1 MASNDAATDAAD
13 SSRGLASIKLP
24 LFWPANPANWFRAVE
39 AQFAIRNV
47 TQPIDKYYLVLAA
60 LNEQQ
65 FELISHV
72 MDDELSDASY
82 NKLKEALLA
91 NNTLTPYQLVDR
103 LVNMEPLGGRKAS
116 ELLVAMQKC
125 RPPKDEHFFAYH
137 FLQQLPREIRV
148 LLAHEDQSDMRKL
161 AEKADALLALHHPQ
175 GHDVAAAAVAAVSPP
190 ATAEGEGAVAA
201 AATASKHKKGGCSG

>member
-1 MASNDAATDAAD
+1 
-13 SSRGLASIKLP
+13 
-24 LFWPANPANWFRAVE
+24 
-39 AQFAIRNV
+39 
-47 TQPIDKYYLVLAA
+47 VLAA

-65 FELISHV
+65 FELIAHV
-72 MDDELSDASY
+72 MDDEPSDASY
-82 NKLKEALLA
+82 GKLKEALLA

-137 FLQQLPREIRV
+137 FLQRLPREIRV

-161 AEKADALLALHHPQ
+161 AEKADALLALHQPQ
-175 GHDVAAAAVAAVSPP
+175 GHDVAVAAVAAASPP
-190 ATAEGEGAVAA
+190 ASAEDEGAVA
-201 AATASKHKKGGCSG
+201 AATASKHKKGGRSGKKRTGKPRRRSRSPVDFQQSPLCYFHVRYGDKAHRCEEPCAWPGN

>member
-1 MASNDAATDAAD
+1 
-13 SSRGLASIKLP
+13 
-24 LFWPANPANWFRAVE
+24 
-39 AQFAIRNV
+39 V

-72 MDDELSDASY
+72 MDDEPSATSY
-82 NKLKEALLA
+82 KKLKEALLA

-116 ELLVAMQKC
+116 ELLVAMQKY

-137 FLQQLPREIRV
+137 FLQRLPREIRV
-148 LLAHEDQSDMRKL
+148 LLAREDQSDMQKL
-161 AEKADALLALHHPQ
+161 AEKAVYRLCTVCFFSALHRKP
-175 GHDVAAAAVAAVSPP
+175 ASPKANIP
-190 ATAEGEGAVAA
+190 AGKTA
-201 AATASKHKKGGCSG
+201 